1 MIKGMLR
8 LFEKKYG
15 EGKDRRTVYG
25 IFAGIIGLT
34 SNLLLAVGKLSIGFF
49 SGSVSIMADAVNNLS
64 DTISSI
70 VTLLGFYIA
79 GKPADREHPYGH
91 ERFEY
96 ISGMFVSCLI
106 TFVGFQ
112 FFLTSIDRIKEPQS
126 INFNW
131 IMLVVLLLSVF
142 LKVWQGLVYKNI
154 AGRIDSNTLIAASKD
169 SLNDVFTTV
178 TVLVSTAVEGVT
190 GWRIDGYIGLL
201 IAIYIIYS
209 GLQLIRE
216 FVNELIGVRPD
227 QEKIDK
233 MKEFLS
239 VVQGIVGYHDLMLH
253 QYGPNK
259 IFATVHIEIDDRWDL
274 NRAHQLIDQIEAA
287 FKEKLEVELVCHV
300 DPVNLYDEKQQFI
313 HQKVKA
319 IVKAIDTNFRAHD
332 IRLADHEGRSIV
344 FFDLVVPSK
353 YLISDEEILRM
364 IQIKAY
370 NELGG
375 CEWGMKH
382 RQPKIRLPKGC
393 WTALTT
399 PVLKCWTAWKYR
411 RYCCRGTMRRF
422 AVGA

>member
-1 MIKGMLR
+1 MIKGILH

-15 EGKDRRTVYG
+15 EGKDRRTSYG

-34 SNLLLAVGKLSIGFF
+34 SNLLLVVGKLSIGFF

-64 DTISSI
+64 DTISSV

-96 ISGMFVSCLI
+96 ISGTFVSLLI

-112 FFLTSIDRIKEPQS
+112 FLLTSIDRIREPQS

-131 IMLVVLLLSVF
+131 IMLVVLLVSIF

-154 AGRIDSNTLIAASKD
+154 AGEIDSNALIAASKD

-178 TVLVSTAVEGVT
+178 TVLISTVVEGIT

-201 IAIYIIYS
+201 IAGYIIYS

-216 FVNELIGVRPD
+216 FINELIGVRPD
-227 QEKIDK
+227 QEKIDE
-233 MKEFLS
+233 MKKFLS
-239 VVQGIVGYHDLMLH
+239 AVQGIVGYHDLMLH

-274 NRAHQLIDQIEAA
+274 NRAHQLIDQIEVA
-287 FKEKLEVELVCHV
+287 FKEQLEVELVCHV
-300 DPVNLYDEKQQFI
+300 DPVNLYDEKQQFV
-313 HQKVKA
+313 HQQVKM
-319 IVKAIDTNFRAHD
+319 IVKEIDTNFKAHD
-332 IRLADHEGRSIV
+332 IRLVDHEGKSTV
-344 FFDLVVPSK
+344 LFDLVVPSK

-370 NELGG
+370 DKLEG
-375 CEWGMKH
+375 CEVEITFDH
-382 RQPKIRLPKGC
+382 NYL
-393 WTALTT
+393 L
-399 PVLKCWTAWKYR
+399 
-411 RYCCRGTMRRF
+411 
-422 AVGA
+422 